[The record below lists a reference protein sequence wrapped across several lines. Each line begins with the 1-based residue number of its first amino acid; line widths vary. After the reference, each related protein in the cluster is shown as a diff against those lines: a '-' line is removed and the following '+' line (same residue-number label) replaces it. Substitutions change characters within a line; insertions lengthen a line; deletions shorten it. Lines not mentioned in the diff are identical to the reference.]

1 MEIFATIIQILC
13 AVFLIWFI
21 IYSNLLKRDNQDLID
36 NVEYYK
42 RVADNKRMEYN
53 DLDEEYN
60 IIRKSNSANQT
71 WNTRYRNTIEWLK
84 KEIEVKEVIRKKMI
98 KELALLQ
105 DYNINQG
112 KIIDESKVVV
122 EFLVTKAK
130 KSEMEAAKAT
140 AKEYYRM

>member
-1 MEIFATIIQILC
+1 MEFLATIIQILC

-21 IYSNLLKRDNQDLID
+21 IYSNRLREQLAKERSEHKKDIKELHEYQTGLKNT
-36 NVEYYK
+36 NKAYK
-42 RVADNKRMEYN
+42 W
-53 DLDEEYN
+53 
-60 IIRKSNSANQT
+60 ANT
-71 WNTRYRNTIEWLK
+71 KHKETIESLE
-84 KEIEVKEVIRKKMI
+84 KEIEEKEVIRKKMI